1 MGAAIKTIKIFRLL
15 EKSAETL
22 CHQTSPSCI
31 LLIFCFLMYS
41 NNLPVCCI
49 DFHLVLG
56 NQEAYG
62 IFMLVKVPT
71 FIKCF
76 RILKFS
82 VSQHAIKI
90 L

>member
-1 MGAAIKTIKIFRLL
+1 MGVAIKTIKIFRLL

-22 CHQTSPSCI
+22 CHQTCPSCI

-71 FIKCF
+71 FTKCF

-82 VSQHAIKI
+82 ISQHAIKI